1 MENLDLKKIT
11 LKEAVQLT
19 KAYRAS
25 RKTVESQAFFIPL
38 NVLEKFLV
46 VPEVKGIHIYIG
58 EGYGP
63 DKKTAHQLILVP
75 TKFRDLNKDEQ
86 FEKSALFGAG
96 ESDSADNANIATEDI
111 LFYAY
116 AINGGKQSDNIETVY
131 ASGPHP
137 PPPNT
142 RNALNS

>member
-19 KAYRAS
+19 KTYRAS
-25 RKTVESQAFFIPL
+25 RKTDTSQAYFIPL

-58 EGYGP
+58 EGFGP
-63 DKKTAHQLILVP
+63 DKKPEHQLILVP
-75 TKFRDLNKDEQ
+75 TKLRELSKDEHY
-86 FEKSALFGAG
+86 EKTALF
-96 ESDSADNANIATEDI
+96 SAEKKDIADDHNIATEDI
-111 LFYAY
+111 LYYAY
-116 AINGGKQSDNIETVY
+116 SINGGKQSDNIETVY

-142 RNALNS
+142 KNALNS